1 MKSLLVAVF
10 IICLSLSSRAEDR
23 IDGYV
28 IMANKDTVKCTFSF
42 RSLKKIS
49 PFYEIRVVMENG
61 EEQAFRAK
69 DKTILGYGFRD
80 FGVAYDFW
88 YIEMKQ
94 KSESGFY
101 RQLINGPKYRLYS
114 HMLSSSTYAGV
125 STSHPQY
132 VLFNAT
138 GNFVKFENCMVC
150 PWKKQLREVLKED
163 TKALELLESVAE
175 RNKIPEFVATINK
188 E

>member
-1 MKSLLVAVF
+1 MRSLFVSVF
-10 IICLSLSSRAEDR
+10 IICLSFSSRANDL

-28 IMANKDTVKCTFSF
+28 IMANKDTVKCKFSY
-42 RSLKKIS
+42 RSLKKFS
-49 PFYEIRVVMENG
+49 PFYEIRGVMESG

-69 DKTILGYGFRD
+69 DKKILGYGFRD
-80 FGVAYDFW
+80 FGITYDFW

-101 RQLINGPKYRLYS
+101 RQVINGPRYRLYS
-114 HMLSSSTYAGV
+114 HMLSSSTYPGV

-132 VLFNAT
+132 VLFNSA
-138 GNFVKFENCMVC
+138 GDFVKFESCILC
-150 PWKKQLREVLKED
+150 PWKKQMREVLKD
-163 TKALELLESVAE
+163 DAKALELLESSAD
-175 RNKIPEFVATINK
+175 RNKIPEFITAINQ